1 MSSIASVSSSSTED
15 THKSSTKMNNNFHQC
30 KIITQRANSAS
41 LLLDNEKLWAKLKRC
56 LIVSISFTNI
66 ATPDILPKVVKG
78 ILNMPVLT
86 SGEWGDGT
94 KPVSL
99 ATLIEGQNSKEWG
112 LMIIPAAAL
121 NCKLKGKYIQ
131 YRDQC
136 EKKYSEMLYNKFKEM
151 LKEAL
156 IHAKTKCNGASKVR
170 KKKTTPQGALAST
183 PPNEMFQKAPFEQQ
197 YKNFDE
203 KGMPSHDINDEPL
216 TKSMKKKLNKLYNRQ
231 LKRHAKYLNNPDAFK
246 DELNNVNNMLAKE
259 KLQSNENNQNS
270 IDEKL
275 LPIQLVC
282 GTFGNRQ
289 GLKLDAECGPFSH
302 VVEF

>member
-15 THKSSTKMNNNFHQC
+15 TNKSSTKMNNNFHQC

-156 IHAKTKCNGASKVR
+156 IHVKTKCNGDSKAR
-170 KKKTTPQGALAST
+170 KKKATPQGALAST